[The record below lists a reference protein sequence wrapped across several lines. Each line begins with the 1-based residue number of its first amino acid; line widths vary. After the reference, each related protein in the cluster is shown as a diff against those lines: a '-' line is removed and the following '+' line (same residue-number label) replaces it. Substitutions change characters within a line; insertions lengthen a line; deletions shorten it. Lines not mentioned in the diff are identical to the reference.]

1 MSSAVCRKSIDSTM
15 SHFTVSMG
23 KASVQNNVSLW
34 TTLSQCY
41 DEVAGTFA
49 LQDPEGVLSA
59 PESISK
65 VVHATFDHDEHGLVE
80 QDSSAMA
87 NHLDD
92 AAKAHMLAQAV
103 AGTVAFFRRLASSP
117 SHTRRGGPVTQAG
130 FDREVRRFAECELRS
145 AMIRKIDESRLFGR
159 CYTKSQIA
167 DLIMDAVEG
176 GGVSDSDDA
185 EFASEDEYQNA
196 IGWATELPARNMG
209 LPWGFTIMA
218 IN

>member
-1 MSSAVCRKSIDSTM
+1 MSSATCKKSIDSTM
-15 SHFTVSMG
+15 SHFTVGMG

-41 DEVAGTFA
+41 DEVAKTFA

-59 PESISK
+59 PDSISK
-65 VVHATFDHDEHGLVE
+65 VVHATFDHDEHGLIE
-80 QDSSAMA
+80 QGSSAMA

-103 AGTVAFFRRLASSP
+103 AGTVAFFRRLASS
-117 SHTRRGGPVTQAG
+117 HRRGPVTQAG
-130 FDREVRRFAECELRS
+130 FDREVRRFAECGLRS

-167 DLIMDAVEG
+167 DLILDAVEG
-176 GGVSDSDDA
+176 NVSDA

>member
-1 MSSAVCRKSIDSTM
+1 MSSATCRKSIDGTM

-41 DEVAGTFA
+41 DEVAKAFA
-49 LQDPEGVLSA
+49 LDDPEGVLST
-59 PESISK
+59 PDSISK
-65 VVHATFDHDEHGLVE
+65 VVHATFDHDEHGLIE

-103 AGTVAFFRRLASSP
+103 AGTVAFFQKLASSS
-117 SHTRRGGPVTQAG
+117 SHRRGPVTQAA

-145 AMIRKIDESRLFGR
+145 AMIRKIEQSRLFGR

-167 DLIMDAVEG
+167 DLIMDVVEAKVG
-176 GGVSDSDDA
+176 DA

-209 LPWGFTIMA
+209 LPWGFSIMA
-218 IN
+218 LN

>member
-1 MSSAVCRKSIDSTM
+1 MSSAICRKSIDSTM
-15 SHFTVSMG
+15 SHFAVSMG
-23 KASVQNNVSLW
+23 RASVQNNVSLW

-41 DEVAGTFA
+41 GEIAKTFN
-49 LQDPEGVLSA
+49 LQDPEGILST

-65 VVHATFDHDEHGLVE
+65 VVHATFDHDEHGLIE
-80 QDSSAMA
+80 RDSSSMA

-92 AAKAHMLAQAV
+92 ATKAHMLAQAV
-103 AGTVAFFRRLASSP
+103 AGTVAFFRELAS
-117 SHTRRGGPVTQAG
+117 HHRRGPVTQAG
-130 FDREVRRFAECELRS
+130 FDREVRRFAGCELRS
-145 AMIRKIDESRLFGR
+145 AMIRTIAESRLFGR

-167 DLIMDAVEG
+167 DLIAAAVEG
-176 GGVSDSDDA
+176 KVNGA

-209 LPWGFTIMA
+209 LPWGFSIMA

>member
-1 MSSAVCRKSIDSTM
+1 M

-23 KASVQNNVSLW
+23 KASVQSSVPIW

-41 DEVAGTFA
+41 AEVAETFA

-59 PESISK
+59 PDSISK
-65 VVHATFDHDEHGLVE
+65 VVHATFDHDEHGLIE
-80 QDSSAMA
+80 QGSPAAMA
-87 NHLDD
+87 SHLDD
-92 AAKAHMLAQAV
+92 DARAHMLAQAV
-103 AGTVAFFRRLASSP
+103 AGTVAFFRKLASS
-117 SHTRRGGPVTQAG
+117 HRGPVTQAG
-130 FDREVRRFAECELRS
+130 FDREVRRFAECELRA
-145 AMIRKIDESRLFGR
+145 AMIRKIDERSRLFGR

-167 DLIMDAVEG
+167 DLIMDVVEG
-176 GGVSDSDDA
+176 KVGDDA